1 MSRNQIEERREKAKQ
16 KRDEVALKKR
26 AKSKRMQRAKTKEDD
41 DKGLSEVLDLADM
54 ITFEDVVSDILFP
67 DHQNEAQH
75 NAQTE
80 YNAQTQSDELSYV
93 TLDYQLLE
101 DFSNRPILSEDFQRI
116 NQFEACGFEKENT
129 ESSSELKH
137 SREDESSLM
146 EWVLNVLND

>member
-54 ITFEDVVSDILFP
+54 ITFEDILLP
-67 DHQNEAQH
+67 DHQNETQHIAQTEH
-75 NAQTE
+75 NAQSE
-80 YNAQTQSDELSYV
+80 ELSYV